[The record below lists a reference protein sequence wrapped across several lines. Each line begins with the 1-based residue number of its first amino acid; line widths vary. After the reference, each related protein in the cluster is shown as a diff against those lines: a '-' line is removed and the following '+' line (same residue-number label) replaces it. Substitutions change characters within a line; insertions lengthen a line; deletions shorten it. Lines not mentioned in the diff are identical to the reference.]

1 MVTGQSS
8 GWQLGSS
15 LAVGN
20 FNGEGLA
27 DIAVGAPLASPNGI
41 KGSGN
46 VYLLTI
52 AAEGVRSA
60 PQAASVILFGTGE
73 NDNLGSQLAMGDLN
87 GDGKNDLIIGAAG
100 ASAGANRQGAG
111 AVFVIYG
118 GTTLQGR
125 PADLSIYGAGATQDQ
140 HPDALGSSLAVGDF
154 NGDGIADLAIGAPG
168 ADFGD
173 SRRDPLGA
181 VYVIFGSKTGLP
193 AVFDLATKQAD
204 YMAIGADPGD
214 RLGAGGLAI
223 ANFNASE
230 PADLI
235 LGIPNAR
242 SANNARVNAGEVR
255 VIYGVKR

>member
-1 MVTGQSS
+1 
-8 GWQLGSS
+8 WELGRS

-27 DIAVGAPLASPNGI
+27 DIAVGAPAASPNGI

-46 VYLLTI
+46 VYLLTV
-52 AAEGVRSA
+52 AAEGVKSA

-87 GDGKNDLIIGAAG
+87 GDGKTDLIIGAVG
-100 ASAGANRQGAG
+100 ADASPARQGTG

-125 PADLSIYGAGATQDQ
+125 PADLSIYGAGAVQDQ
-140 HPDALGSSLAVGDF
+140 HLDALGSSLAVGDF

-168 ADFGD
+168 ADISD

-181 VYVIFGSKTGLP
+181 VYVVFGSKTGLP
-193 AVFDLATKQAD
+193 SVLDLATKQAD
-204 YMAIGADPGD
+204 YMAVGADPGD
-214 RLGAGGLAI
+214 RLGAGGIAI

-230 PADLI
+230 PGDLI

-242 SANNARVNAGEVR
+242 SVNNARVDAGEVR